1 MQEKSV
7 RKWRPMK
14 NTKIALPAPP
24 PAYQR
29 WATQLGRA
37 GWICQGTVVGRGLRR
52 RQHGRWVVKGPYY
65 LWTCKVAGKTVA
77 HALSHQQYRVLQ
89 KVIAANRQM
98 QKTLARMHRLT
109 LETILKTV
117 PGVKRR
123 K

>member
-1 MQEKSV
+1 MQGKSV
-7 RKWRPMK
+7 PKWRPMK
-14 NTKIALPAPP
+14 NITSQLPAPP
-24 PAYQR
+24 PAYQG
-29 WATQLGRA
+29 WAAQLGRA
-37 GWICQGTVVGRGLRR
+37 GWICQGTVVCRGLRR
-52 RQHGRWVVKGPYY
+52 RQQGRWVVKGPYY

-77 HALSHQQYRVLQ
+77 QALSHQQYRVLQ
-89 KVIAANRQM
+89 KVIAANRHI